1 MYHTESMIQMMEDM
15 QRQAAEMEKN
25 VKDMMEMEGRAIGI
39 ELDKRKNARDL
50 MHELMEAQQSPDMT
64 TDMTWAYV
72 PNDMVEYDC
81 EPCEWGN
88 DMHSPWNGYDG
99 EMLTESDLWHDG
111 GDMEDHE

>member
-25 VKDMMEMEGRAIGI
+25 VKDMMEMEGRAWGI

-50 MHELMEAQQSPDMT
+50 MDELMEAQSSNESAP

-72 PNDMVEYDC
+72 PNDVVEYDN

-88 DMHSPWNGYDG
+88 DMHSPWAGYDG
-99 EMLTESDLWHDG
+99 EMLTETDLWHEADQ
-111 GDMEDHE
+111 DNA